1 MSGSTSQSIKRW
13 FCYTDQWGKII
24 AFKKKLEL
32 KNIYKNIWKMEK
44 YGNLCDKLNEFSWDM
59 KFSFVS
65 RDRALF
71 VTENDE
77 VYQFKRK
84 SDNMYWMVRESELFT
99 DMKNSIIA
107 LSEDKTTFKL
117 TLEKSKV
124 KELCDK
130 KILRI

>member
-1 MSGSTSQSIKRW
+1 
-13 FCYTDQWGKII
+13 
-24 AFKKKLEL
+24 
-32 KNIYKNIWKMEK
+32 
-44 YGNLCDKLNEFSWDM
+44 M